1 MHLHVVP
8 NSLDEPDVSLSTSSK
23 SNNRESRKGSRK
35 TKSRTVKAST
45 PAGQQ
50 RSASGFNFVYV
61 YIKSRILSL
70 QLPPGMSLGEL
81 DLVNEL
87 KVSRTPVREAL
98 IKLASEGLVKLELNR
113 GAWVS
118 EVTLSH
124 IRQFFEVFEVTQRMV
139 TRWAAVRYDPKSL
152 PLLQKSA
159 AAFEDR
165 ARARDIPGMHQA
177 NYELHAAIAA
187 NCGNTFLEDY
197 YLKLLDI
204 GTRISHIALLYES
217 SLKTGESGGGLAT
230 IVDEHR
236 KMLRHIVSGQA
247 DEAEELA
254 REHVVHFRERVLN
267 YLLASEAPSIDIKS

>member
-1 MHLHVVP
+1 
-8 NSLDEPDVSLSTSSK
+8 
-23 SNNRESRKGSRK
+23 
-35 TKSRTVKAST
+35 
-45 PAGQQ
+45 
-50 RSASGFNFVYV
+50 
-61 YIKSRILSL
+61 
-70 QLPPGMSLGEL
+70 MSLAEL
-81 DLVNEL
+81 DLVDEL

-124 IRQFFEVFEVTQRMV
+124 IRQFFEAFEVAQRMV

-165 ARARDIPGMHQA
+165 AKARDIPGMHTA
-177 NYELHAAIAA
+177 NYELHAAIAS
-187 NCGNTFLEDY
+187 NCGNSFVEEY
-197 YLKLLDI
+197 YLKLLDT

-217 SLKTGESGGGLAT
+217 SLTSAESGGLAT

-236 KMLRHIVSGQA
+236 KMLRHIISGQA

-254 REHVVHFRERVLN
+254 RQHVIHFRERVLN
-267 YLLASEAPSIDIKS
+267 YLLTSEAASIDINSSAARDRPPAPASSRASSTRK

>member
-1 MHLHVVP
+1 MVSVSRPH
-8 NSLDEPDVSLSTSSK
+8 NSRSAAVEPRNQS
-23 SNNRESRKGSRK
+23 REIRSRGG
-35 TKSRTVKAST
+35 KAKVR
-45 PAGQQ
+45 AENGGRQ
-50 RSASGFNFVYV
+50 RSASGFNLAYD
-61 YIKSRILSL
+61 YIKTRILSL
-70 QLPPGMSLGEL
+70 ALRPGMSLAEL

-124 IRQFFEVFEVTQRMV
+124 IRQFFEAFEVAQRMV

-165 ARARDIPGMHQA
+165 VRARDIPGMHAA

-187 NCGNTFLEDY
+187 NCGNSFVEEY
-197 YLKLLDI
+197 YLKLLDT

-217 SLKTGESGGGLAT
+217 SLATTTEAGGLGV

-254 REHVVHFRERVLN
+254 RQHVVHFRERVLN
-267 YLLASEAPSIDIKS
+267 YLLTSESGSIDIKN